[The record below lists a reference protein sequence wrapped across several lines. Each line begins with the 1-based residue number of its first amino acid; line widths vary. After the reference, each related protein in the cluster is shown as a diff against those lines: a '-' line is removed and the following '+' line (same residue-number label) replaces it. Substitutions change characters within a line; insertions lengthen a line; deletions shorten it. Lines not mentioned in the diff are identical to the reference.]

1 MWFTADDGVIE
12 VAMALSGKPA
22 KNNTNQYFSKLWSA
36 ASFLPDFSY
45 LILSTPSLS
54 QAWH

>member
-1 MWFTADDGVIE
+1 MCFTADDGVIE

-54 QAWH
+54 QA